1 MPSFELPFDLR
12 EVEFRS
18 DGLTDSLTQTMS
30 PALFHEALKREIA
43 SAKRDQR
50 ELAVLAFS
58 LRSAGFGRVAEFQEA
73 LIQIAFALRTGLR
86 GGDFFA
92 RISDNGF
99 WVLLRTHEVNV
110 ESIIQRLDLPHHDG
124 LQSQIVARKYD
135 DYTEWIERID
145 HIHFK

>member
-1 MPSFELPFDLR
+1 MPSFELR
-12 EVEFRS
+12 EVEFRN

-30 PALFHEALKREIA
+30 PTLFHDALKREIA

-50 ELAVLAFS
+50 ELAVLSLS
-58 LRSAGFGRVAEFQEA
+58 LRIEGFERVAEFQET
-73 LIQIAFALRTGLR
+73 LIHIAFALRTGLR

-92 RISDNGF
+92 RISDDGF
-99 WVLLRTHEVNV
+99 WVLLRTDEVNV
-110 ESIIQRLDLPHHDG
+110 ESIIQRLDLPHHEA

-145 HIHFK
+145 HIHFN

>member
-1 MPSFELPFDLR
+1 MPSFQLR

-18 DGLTDSLTQTMS
+18 DGLTDSLTQSMS

-50 ELAVLAFS
+50 DLAVLALS
-58 LRSAGFGRVAEFQEA
+58 LRTENFDTTAEFEEA
-73 LIQIAFALRTGLR
+73 LIQIAFALRMGLR

-99 WVLLRTHEVNV
+99 WVLLRTDEINV
-110 ESIIQRLDLPHHDG
+110 QSIINRLDLPHHDD
-124 LQSQIVARKYD
+124 LQSYIVARKYAE
-135 DYTEWIERID
+135 YTEWIEEID
-145 HIHFK
+145 RIHFN